1 MAAAPSGSRTRMV
14 TLISKGGRHFKM
26 PEAVA
31 SVSSRTCKE
40 ALDYIEYRGD
50 NTLTIKLLD
59 VDPRPVSM
67 LVNFCNHMAA
77 AAGDD
82 DAAAAQRMR
91 EWEERFL
98 GDDDVDQALLYDLL
112 SAAISIQADGLIDL
126 VCKRVA
132 HMIKGKTPQEIRA
145 LLGIQDDLTPDQ
157 RDEIRTDN
165 SWIDI

>member
-1 MAAAPSGSRTRMV
+1 MALLRWRRTRMV
-14 TLISKGGRHFKM
+14 TLISKGGRNFKM

-31 SVSSRTCKE
+31 LVSSRSCRE
-40 ALDYIEYRGD
+40 ALDYIEYRGN
-50 NTLTIKLLD
+50 NTMMIKLLD
-59 VDPRPVSM
+59 IDPKPVSM

-77 AAGDD
+77 AATSAASDD
-82 DAAAAQRMR
+82 AAQRMR

-98 GDDDVDQALLYDLL
+98 GDDVDQALLYDLL

-132 HMIKGKTPQEIRA
+132 HMIKGKTPQEIRTI
-145 LLGIQDDLTPDQ
+145 LGIQDDLTPDQ